1 MNGYA
6 ASKWTQSHEEK
17 LLLIEERSMSDV
29 ESESG
34 RMELDQRFPAQQWL
48 SRAKSYGKAFR
59 ISALSSVVIRSAI
72 FLLPSF
78 LHPSRNSRERLRGG
92 DKLGPT
98 AYLDGMRGLAAL
110 FVFFCHYF
118 YTSFVIA
125 EGWGHNDANY
135 HFWKLPF
142 VRLLFSGPSMVCIF
156 FIISGYALSLKPLKQ
171 IRGRSF
177 EGLLNTMTSFIF
189 RRGFRLFLPTAASTF
204 MVVCLLQLGAYE
216 GTREFAYDP
225 NYVRNVAEHH
235 PLLEDTFSEQFL
247 HWAGEMFNFLHFWSW
262 EKFGGST
269 GYDVHLWTIPV
280 EYRCSMVLFL
290 SLIGLARM
298 RTGVRL
304 TCLAILMWFMLHND
318 RWEPL
323 LFLVGTAL
331 AELDIIRG
339 AHNSAGSA
347 SPSANSAPASLL
359 PFEEKGSPSSPRPCK
374 CRKVKGLAYVL
385 LSVPALYLMS
395 EPDAGPDGVPGW
407 ETLGALI
414 PEYFSDRYRFWQM
427 VGGALFVF
435 CVARSPLWQRV
446 FTTGPVQY
454 LGRLSFAIYLMHGPV
469 THTLGYRVQRWAWT
483 SVTGIETEAAFR
495 SGAIL
500 AAAINIPVVLWAAD
514 IFARAVDAPIVRF
527 TRWLETR
534 VSITAE
540 QR

>member
-6 ASKWTQSHEEK
+6 ASKWTLSHEEK

-34 RMELDQRFPAQQWL
+34 RMDFDQRFPPQQWL
-48 SRAKSYGKAFR
+48 STVKSYSKAFR
-59 ISALSSVVIRSAI
+59 ISALSSAVIRSAI

-125 EGWGHNDANY
+125 EGWGHNDDNY
-135 HFWKLPF
+135 YFWKLPF
-142 VRLLFSGPSMVCIF
+142 ARLVFSGPSMVCIF

-171 IRGRSF
+171 IRSRSF
-177 EGLLNTMTSFIF
+177 DGLLNTMTSFIF

-216 GTREFAYDP
+216 GTREFAYDR
-225 NYVRNVAEHH
+225 NYVRNVAEYH
-235 PLLEDTFSEQFL
+235 PELQDTFALQL
-247 HWAGEMFNFLHFWSW
+247 AHWAGEMFNFLHFWSW

-290 SLIGLARM
+290 VLIGTARL
-298 RTGVRL
+298 RSGARFG
-304 TCLAILMWFMLHND
+304 CLAVLMWFMLHND

-323 LFLVGTAL
+323 LFSVGMVL

-339 AHNSAGSA
+339 AHSNNGPA
-347 SPSANSAPASLL
+347 PTPSAPASVL
-359 PFEEKGSPSSPRPCK
+359 PFGEKESPSPKKPCK
-374 CRKVKGLAYVL
+374 CRKVRGLAYVL

-407 ETLGALI
+407 NTLAALI
-414 PEYFSDRYRFWQM
+414 PAYFSDRYRFWQM

-435 CVARSPLWQRV
+435 CVARAPS
-446 FTTGPVQY
+446 GSY

-469 THTLGYRVQRWAWT
+469 THTIGYRVQRWAWD
-483 SVTGIETEAAFR
+483 SVTGFETEAAFHA
-495 SGAIL
+495 GAAL
-500 AAAINIPVVLWAAD
+500 AAVVNVPLVIWAAD
-514 IFARAVDAPIVRF
+514 VFARAVDAPIVRF

-534 VSITAE
+534 FSITE
-540 QR
+540 ER

>member
-6 ASKWTQSHEEK
+6 ASKWTLSHEEK

-34 RMELDQRFPAQQWL
+34 RMDLDQRFPAQQWL
-48 SRAKSYGKAFR
+48 STAKSYGKAFR
-59 ISALSSVVIRSAI
+59 ISALISAVIRSAI

-125 EGWGHNDANY
+125 EGWGHNDDNY
-135 HFWKLPF
+135 NFWKLPF

-171 IRGRSF
+171 IRSRSF

-189 RRGFRLFLPTAASTF
+189 RRGFRLFPPYGGLD
-204 MVVCLLQLGAYE
+204 LHGQ
-216 GTREFAYDP
+216 FAYDRD
-225 NYVRNVAEHH
+225 YVRNVAEYH
-235 PLLEDTFSEQFL
+235 PELQDTFTEQL
-247 HWAGEMFNFLHFWSW
+247 THWAGEMFNFLHFWSW

-290 SLIGLARM
+290 VVIGTARL
-298 RTGVRL
+298 RTGARFGF
-304 TCLAILMWFMLHND
+304 LAIVMWFMLHND

-323 LFLVGTAL
+323 LFLVGTVL

-339 AHNSAGSA
+339 AHNNNGLA
-347 SPSANSAPASLL
+347 SSSTPSAPASIL
-359 PFEEKGSPSSPRPCK
+359 PFEEKEASSSKKPCK
-374 CRKVKGLAYVL
+374 CRKIRGLAYVM

-414 PEYFSDRYRFWQM
+414 PAYFSDRYRFWQM

-435 CVARSPLWQRV
+435 CVARAPLWQRV

-469 THTLGYRVQRWAWT
+469 THTLGYRVQRWAWD
-483 SVTGIETEAAFR
+483 SVTGIETEAAFHA
-495 SGAIL
+495 GAVL
-500 AAAINIPVVLWAAD
+500 AALINVPLVIWAAD
-514 IFARAVDAPIVRF
+514 VFARAVDAPIVRF
-527 TRWLETR
+527 TRSLESR
-534 VSITAE
+534 LSITE
-540 QR
+540 ER